1 MRVILRFR
9 STAGSHRAE
18 GFSLIEVL
26 IAMVILSIGV
36 LGVTGLQLMSKR
48 NNQDSV
54 QQIRAASLA
63 QELVERMRANSSS
76 DGLATYV
83 FNSPSEVGP
92 MESAPSQDCRTAASA
107 CDTEQMA
114 LHDLWVWQQ
123 GLAGADE
130 RIEEDNT
137 GGLVNPRACITGPG
151 GGSGLYTVTIAW
163 RGGAAIPDST
173 AIGPDG
179 APISCGSNAV
189 DEDGNPLYGD
199 ADEFRRTI
207 VVPAYIAV
215 R

>member
-1 MRVILRFR
+1 MRLRLARTRRASR
-9 STAGSHRAE
+9 SA

-26 IAMVILSIGV
+26 IAMVLLAIGV
-36 LGVTGLQLMSKR
+36 LGVTGLQLLSKR

-54 QQIRAASLA
+54 QQTRAAALA

-92 MESAPSQDCRTAASA
+92 MESEPSPNCRGAGTP
-107 CDTEQMA
+107 CDTEQLAM
-114 LHDLWVWQQ
+114 HDLWTWQQ
-123 GLAGADE
+123 GLAGAEE
-130 RIEEDNT
+130 RIDDENT
-137 GGLVNPRACITGPG
+137 GGLVNASACITGPG

-163 RGGAAIPDST
+163 RGGAAIPDAS
-173 AIGPDG
+173 AVGPDG
-179 APISCGSNAV
+179 APITCGADAV
-189 DEDGNPLYGD
+189 DADGNRLYGD

-207 VVPAYIAV
+207 VIPAYIAV